1 MLLEANDWKD
11 FENSTT
17 GLTAKGKGDCF
28 ELLSIYMLRFDPKY
42 ESKIEEVW
50 PVRNVPKKIRRYLK
64 LPATD
69 EGIDLVCRTVEG
81 DFWAVQCKYK
91 SNTDTSITRKELST
105 FTDLAFGICKN
116 FSFGLVCTTAERY
129 SPKLK
134 LHKEKI
140 GFCSGDI
147 WRNLGKPFFER
158 IHLDLSGKFK
168 PIEPFKPKEHQKKA
182 IGEALVHFKGNNR
195 GKLIMPCGTG
205 KSLIAYWISEMLK
218 VKRIVVAVPSLSLL
232 EQTLK
237 VWARESLANKKTFR
251 WICVCSDDS
260 VDKGLRDGASYM
272 TQDLGVEVS
281 TNIEKIAK
289 WLRKRTAEVSV
300 VFVTYQSG
308 RTLSAAY
315 KKSGRSFDFGIFD
328 EAHKTCGLNFSLFS
342 HLLDEKNIRIQKR
355 IFMTATERFFQGA
368 RDSVVSM
375 DDNHIFGET
384 FELCTFKKALEIK
397 PPILCDYKI
406 LTISVSEKE
415 IKDLIDR
422 NLMVRPSTGK
432 FDGILEARM
441 MAAVIALR
449 HAMKTNPIKHAISF
463 HSTVARAK
471 AFKETNDS
479 ISKKLRR
486 YKKLESFHIS
496 GAMSSGQRNVLLDD
510 FKNSERSLVTN
521 ARCLTEGVD
530 IPCID
535 SVLFADPRS
544 SRVDIVQAIGRML
557 RLFPGK
563 KSGYVI
569 IPLIVD
575 SPKLSVRIEQSDP
588 FKDLCM
594 TLRALAAND
603 ERIIAYFKQISE
615 GQTNTRGIAP
625 IFNTEFSS
633 GKKINLTSFNKAVT
647 TKLWSKVAKL
657 SWRPFEEAREFVRT
671 LGLNGQK
678 GWNDYKSGKLTELE
692 SKPGDIPST
701 PNGVYENS
709 GWDGFGDWTG
719 TNNLH
724 SKDCTYED
732 ARKFVRSLGL
742 KSQKDWL
749 EYCAGKRKDL
759 PQLPSNIP
767 TNPRQVY
774 KIKFELKDWLGH
786 GRVATH
792 LAPKISYIDARKFV
806 RKLKLKSR
814 NEYLVWSKK
823 SRPDYIP
830 SNPNRTYGDE
840 FEEKG
845 GWPAFL
851 GTKYISTQK
860 RKYRDFIPARKF
872 ARSLN
877 LNSST
882 EWGKYCKGEI
892 PGKKPK
898 PDDIPMSALT
908 VYKGK
913 GWKSMPDWLGLK
925 K

>member
-1 MLLEANDWKD
+1 
-11 FENSTT
+11 
-17 GLTAKGKGDCF
+17 
-28 ELLSIYMLRFDPKY
+28 
-42 ESKIEEVW
+42 
-50 PVRNVPKKIRRYLK
+50 
-64 LPATD
+64 
-69 EGIDLVCRTVEG
+69 
-81 DFWAVQCKYK
+81 
-91 SNTDTSITRKELST
+91 
-105 FTDLAFGICKN
+105 LAFGICKN

-147 WRNLGKPFFER
+147 WRNLGIPFFDRIHQDLTGKVKPF
-158 IHLDLSGKFK
+158 
-168 PIEPFKPKEHQKKA
+168 EPYKPKKHQKKA
-182 IGEALVHFKGNNR
+182 IGNALVHFKENNR

-205 KSLIAYWISEMLK
+205 KSLIAYWISKMLK
-218 VKRIVVAVPSLSLL
+218 VKRIVIAVPSLSLL

-237 VWARESLANKKTFR
+237 VWARESLANNEKFR

-260 VDKGLRDGASYM
+260 VDKGLRDQTSYM

-281 TNIEKIAK
+281 TNVEKIAK
-289 WLRKRTAEVSV
+289 WLRKRTPKVSV
-300 VFVTYQSG
+300 IFVTYQSG
-308 RTLSAAY
+308 RTLSAAF
-315 KKSGRSFDFGIFD
+315 KRSGRFFDFGIFD
-328 EAHKTCGLNFSLFS
+328 EAHKTCGLNVSLFS
-342 HLLDEKNIRIQKR
+342 HLLDDKNIRIQKR
-355 IFMTATERFFQGA
+355 MFMTATERFFIGEE
-368 RDSVVSM
+368 DSVVSM
-375 DDNHIFGET
+375 DDNQIFGET
-384 FELCTFKKALEIK
+384 FELCTFKKALETK

-415 IKDLIDR
+415 IKDLIDL
-422 NLMVRPSTGK
+422 NLMVRPSVAN
-432 FDGILEARM
+432 DSILEARM

-449 HAMKTNPIKHAISF
+449 HAMKTYPIKHAISF

-575 SPKLSVRIEQSDP
+575 SPKLSVRIEQSYLY
-588 FKDLCM
+588 KDLCM

-615 GQTNTRGIAP
+615 GQSTTRGVAP
-625 IFNTEFSS
+625 IFNLEFSS
-633 GKKINLTSFNKAVT
+633 GKKVNLASFNKALT
-647 TKLWSKVAKL
+647 TKVWSKVAKL
-657 SWRPFEEAREFVRT
+657 SWFPFEEAREFVRT

-678 GWNDYKSGKLTELE
+678 GWNDYKSGKLTVLE
-692 SKPGDIPST
+692 SKPPDIPSC
-701 PNGVYENS
+701 PNEVYENS
-709 GWDGFGDWTG
+709 GWAGFGDWTG
-719 TNNLH
+719 TRNRRKSGFL
-724 SKDCTYED
+724 KFEE
-732 ARKFVRSLGL
+732 AREFVREL
-742 KSQKDWL
+742 KLSSFKEWM
-749 EYCAGKRKDL
+749 EYCSGKRNDL
-759 PQLPSNIP
+759 PEKPINIPSNP
-767 TNPRQVY
+767 NQAYSKYWVSWP
-774 KIKFELKDWLGH
+774 DWLGH
-786 GRVATH
+786 KRIATNKFKY
-792 LAPKISYIDARKFV
+792 LSYIDARKFV

-823 SRPDYIP
+823 SRPDNIP

-851 GTKYISTQK
+851 GTEYISTKK

-872 ARSLN
+872 ARSLK
-877 LNSST
+877 LNSGT
-882 EWGKYCKGEI
+882 AWGKYCKGEI
-892 PGKKPK
+892 LGKKPK
-898 PDDIPMSALT
+898 PDDIPMSAHI

-913 GWKSMPDWLGLK
+913 GWISMPDWLGLK

>member
-17 GLTAKGKGDCF
+17 GLTAKGKGDAF
-28 ELLSIYMLRFDPKY
+28 ELLSIYLLRFDPKY

-50 PVRNVPKKIRRYLK
+50 PVRNVPKKIIRHLQ

-69 EGIDLVCRTVEG
+69 EGIDLFCKTVEG

-105 FTDLAFGICKN
+105 FTDLAFGACRN
-116 FSFGLVCTTAERY
+116 FSFGLVCTTADRF
-129 SPKLK
+129 SSKLNK
-134 LHKEKI
+134 LYRGRV
-140 GFCSGDI
+140 GFCSGNI
-147 WRNLGKPFFER
+147 WRNLGKPFFDR
-158 IHLDLSGKFK
+158 IHQDLTGKFK
-168 PIEPFKPKEHQKKA
+168 PIEPYKPKEHQKKA
-182 IGEALVHFKGNNR
+182 IGNALVHFKVNNR

-218 VKRIVVAVPSLSLL
+218 VKRIVIAVPSISLL

-260 VDKGLRDGASYM
+260 VDQGLRDEASYM

-281 TNIEKIAK
+281 TNVEKITK
-289 WLRKRTAEVSV
+289 WLRKRTPKVSV
-300 VFVTYQSG
+300 IFVTYHSG
-308 RTLSAAY
+308 RTLSAAF
-315 KKSGRSFDFGIFD
+315 KRSGRFFDFGIFD
-328 EAHKTCGLNFSLFS
+328 EAHKTCGLNVSLFS
-342 HLLDEKNIRIQKR
+342 HLLDEKNIRIKKR
-355 IFMTATERFFQGA
+355 MFMTATERFFQGA
-368 RDSVVSM
+368 RDLVVSM
-375 DDNHIFGET
+375 DDNQIFGET

-449 HAMKTNPIKHAISF
+449 HAMKTYPIKHAISF

-496 GAMSSGQRNVLLDD
+496 GAMSSGQRTDLIDD
-510 FKNSERSLVTN
+510 FRSSERSLVTN

-530 IPCID
+530 VPCID

-544 SRVDIVQAIGRML
+544 SRVDIVQALGRML

-615 GQTNTRGIAP
+615 GQTTSRGIAP

-647 TKLWSKVAKL
+647 TKLWSKLAKL
-657 SWRPFEEAREFVRT
+657 SWRPFEEAREFVRA
-671 LGLNGQK
+671 LELNGQD
-678 GWNDYKSGKLTELE
+678 GWNDYKAGRLTNLPA
-692 SKPGDIPST
+692 KPLDIPNT
-701 PNGVYENS
+701 PNEVYENS

-719 TNNLH
+719 TENRRKSGFL
-724 SKDCTYED
+724 KFEE
-732 ARKFVRSLGL
+732 ARKFVREL
-742 KSQKDWL
+742 KLTSVKEWI
-749 EYCAGKRKDL
+749 EYCSGKRTDL
-759 PQLPSNIP
+759 PTKPINIPSNP
-767 TNPRQVY
+767 NQAYSKYWVSWP
-774 KIKFELKDWLGH
+774 DWLGH
-786 GRVATH
+786 KRIATNKFKY
-792 LAPKISYIDARKFV
+792 LSYIDARKFV
-806 RKLKLKSR
+806 RKLNLKSR
-814 NEYLVWSKK
+814 NEYLEWSKK
-823 SRPDYIP
+823 SRPDNIP

-840 FEEKG
+840 FKKG
-845 GWPAFL
+845 RLASIF
-851 GTKYISTQK
+851 
-860 RKYRDFIPARKF
+860 R
-872 ARSLN
+872 
-877 LNSST
+877 
-882 EWGKYCKGEI
+882 
-892 PGKKPK
+892 
-898 PDDIPMSALT
+898 
-908 VYKGK
+908 YKI
-913 GWKSMPDWLGLK
+913 
-925 K
+925 